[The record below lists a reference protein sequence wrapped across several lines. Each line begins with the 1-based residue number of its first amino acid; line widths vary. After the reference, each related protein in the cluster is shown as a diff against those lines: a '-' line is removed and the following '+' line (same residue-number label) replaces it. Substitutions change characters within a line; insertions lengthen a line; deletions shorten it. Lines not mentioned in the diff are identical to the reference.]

1 MTTYQPPSDTATFHD
16 VRLPSGIR
24 LDQVEQR
31 WTLHGTPARDGGNV
45 VLLFHSLTG
54 GTDPGA
60 WWPTL
65 VGEGR
70 LLDPRRWAIL
80 TPALLGGCSGT
91 GNPERLPPGLTP
103 RDMAHMAGL
112 LLDHLGIP
120 RARLAAGGSVG
131 GMVALEWAASFP
143 VRSDAVVVF
152 AAPAAHTAQGIA
164 FNRIQREALRLGGP
178 VEGLALAR
186 EMAMLTYRTAAE
198 LEARFGRKRQEE
210 GAFEVNAWLAHHG
223 RRLVE
228 RFHPASYRL
237 LLDVMDAH
245 DVGLDRGGPGPA
257 LRAFQG
263 HLVGVGIEGD
273 LLYPP
278 GEIAGWVRAAGGAYR
293 ELRSIHGHD
302 AFLLE
307 EDQVGAILAEAL
319 AESSDPRDARVWGPA
334 PWAGPQTRSAR
345 ALSAG
350 PPPPPSPSRC
360 ACGKPGRGPG

>member
-1 MTTYQPPSDTATFHD
+1 MTTEARDSDSAVFTT
-16 VRLPSGIR
+16 VRLPSGHLLER
-24 LDQVEQR
+24 VQQR
-31 WTLHGTPARDGGNV
+31 WTLAGTPAPDGGNV

-80 TPALLGGCSGT
+80 TPALLGGCAGT
-91 GNPERLPPGLTP
+91 GDPERLPAGLTP
-103 RDMAHMAGL
+103 RDMAFMVGL

-120 RARLAAGGSVG
+120 RVRLAAGGSVG

-143 VRSDAVVVF
+143 RRSDAVVGF

-198 LEARFGRKRQEE
+198 LEERFGRERTEE
-210 GAFEVNAWLAHHG
+210 GQFQVTSWLAHHG
-223 RRLVE
+223 RRLVV

-237 LLDVMDAH
+237 LLDAMDAH
-245 DVGLDRGGPGPA
+245 DVGMDRGGPCPA

-263 HLVGVGIEGD
+263 DLVGVGIEGD

-278 GEIAGWVRAAGGAYR
+278 GEIAGWVRAARGRYR
-293 ELRSIHGHD
+293 EIRSVHGHD

-307 EDQVGAILAEAL
+307 EEQVGVILEEAL
-319 AESSDPRDARVWGPA
+319 ARPRVPERKRRPGRSEGRKGADPRPSA
-334 PWAGPQTRSAR
+334 PLTA
-345 ALSAG
+345 
-350 PPPPPSPSRC
+350 
-360 ACGKPGRGPG
+360 PG

>member
-1 MTTYQPPSDTATFHD
+1 MSSVQRTSCVATFTD
-16 VRLPSGIR
+16 VRLPSGLR
-24 LDQVEQR
+24 LGQLEQR
-31 WTLHGTPARDGGNV
+31 WTLAGSPAPDGGNV

-80 TPALLGGCSGT
+80 TPALLGGCAGT
-91 GNPERLPPGLTP
+91 GDPERLPAGITP
-103 RDMAHMAGL
+103 RDMAHVVGL
-112 LLDHLGIP
+112 LLDRLGIP
-120 RARLAAGGSVG
+120 RVRLAVGGSVG
-131 GMVALEWAASFP
+131 GMVALEWAASLP
-143 VRSDAVVVF
+143 HRSDAVVVF
-152 AAPAAHTAQGIA
+152 AAPAAHTTQGIA

-198 LEARFGRKRQEE
+198 LEERFGRERTEE
-210 GAFEVNAWLAHHG
+210 GRFQVTSWLAHHG
-223 RRLVE
+223 RRLVA

-237 LLDVMDAH
+237 LLDAMDAH
-245 DVGLDRGGPGPA
+245 DVGLDRGGTGPA

-263 HLVGVGIEGD
+263 DLVGVGIEGD

-278 GEIAGWVRAAGGAYR
+278 GEIAGWVRAAGGRYR
-293 ELRSIHGHD
+293 EIRSVHGHD

-307 EDQVGAILAEAL
+307 EEQVGAILEEAL
-319 AESSDPRDARVWGPA
+319 ALDPTSS
-334 PWAGPQTRSAR
+334 
-345 ALSAG
+345 L
-350 PPPPPSPSRC
+350 PPPPSPSRC
-360 ACGKPGRGPG
+360 ACGEPAKGRG